1 MDMDLLDKDV
11 TIQLQQVGFFN
22 SQEINISCSNVSTDW
37 VKQKSNF
44 LNTKEIH
51 MI

>member
-1 MDMDLLDKDV
+1 MDIDLLDKDV
-11 TIQLQQVGFFN
+11 PIQLPQVGFFN
-22 SQEINISCSNVSTDW
+22 SQEIKISCSNASTDW

-51 MI
+51 LM